1 MAFPAGVNVG
11 SQNSQ
16 DQYAGYG
23 TGFNNPDRF
32 VLDMKERVHLLSPSA
47 SPFLSWATMVRKT
60 PCHNTV
66 FSWMEDELFTHR
78 DFKAKI
84 KAASLSGGATIY
96 YLQLLSGADWQ
107 AVEAA
112 AKADTYTD
120 NKPTITMTM
129 TGFTAADGTVPK
141 NWTFSPQ
148 HAALVHGPISRK
160 FVSSDDS
167 GAVSSDYF
175 LNTIVL
181 YEDDTAD
188 VYGGVNGEIAAIA
201 SADFDED
208 EWVAADW
215 AGCIANN
222 GGNVTIHTTTPDE
235 KLQGYA
241 QGSGLPNETR
251 KVSRSFHNYTQIF
264 KTPYSI
270 ANTLKAVK
278 LYGGPELARLRLRKA
293 IQHKTELERAIIFQ
307 GGGEEGAVGGWGEIP
322 TNTENPL
329 TRFQGLGV
337 GQSQANAGIIK
348 TKNGEWNNDFRFD
361 TSSPSVASINSLCE
375 AIFDDTVD
383 SPSSTKIVF
392 ASNKWMLALSSYA
405 ADKTSVAY
413 TFGNWSRSENAI
425 GLKINEFTSPVG
437 NLRFVPMPLFRGRY
451 EDYALV
457 VDMPNIEMRPL
468 KGRDTQLFSNVGTD
482 EVDGQLDYF
491 MTETGFEARHESTHA
506 ILKLG
511 ADL

>member
-1 MAFPAGVNVG
+1 MATIGVDVG
-11 SQNSQ
+11 SQNTQ
-16 DQYAGYG
+16 DQYMGYG

-78 DFKAKI
+78 DFKATLKYI
-84 KAASLSGGATIY
+84 TVGDDAHIY
-96 YLQLLSGADWQ
+96 LLQLKSGADWQ
-107 AVEAA
+107 AIEAA
-112 AKADTYTD
+112 AKADTYSD
-120 NKPTITMTM
+120 DKPTIVMTINNGDVSYTFQPNM
-129 TGFTAADGTVPK
+129 NALRYGTISRQLTSSNEGDTTSEFYLNSIVLQEIDDDVVVGGVLGEISAITSDVYTDEAFDTDDWRGEAGDPMGADG
-141 NWTFSPQ
+141 
-148 HAALVHGPISRK
+148 
-160 FVSSDDS
+160 
-167 GAVSSDYF
+167 
-175 LNTIVL
+175 
-181 YEDDTAD
+181 
-188 VYGGVNGEIAAIA
+188 
-201 SADFDED
+201 
-208 EWVAADW
+208 
-215 AGCIANN
+215 
-222 GGNVTIHTTTPDE
+222 VTCEVMVHTTTPDE
-235 KLQGYA
+235 ALKGYA

-270 ANTLKAVK
+270 ANTLKVVK
-278 LYGGPELARLRLRKA
+278 MYGGPELARLRLRKA
-293 IQHKTELERAIIFQ
+293 IQHKTELERAILFQ
-307 GGGEEGAVGGWGEIP
+307 GGGTEHTDWGELP
-322 TNTENPL
+322 TTAENPL
-329 TRFQGLGV
+329 TRFMGLGV
-337 GQSQANAGIIK
+337 GQPQATAGIIK

-361 TSSPSVASINSLCE
+361 TSSPSVAKINDLCE

-405 ADKTSVAY
+405 ADSTSNTY

-437 NLRFVPMPLFRGRY
+437 NLRFVPMPLFRGKY

-468 KGRDTQLFSNVGTD
+468 ASRDTQLFSNVGTD